1 MGKKKMH
8 YMTMLNLVVIGNVL
22 STILIIG
29 IIFGT
34 VYYRY
39 MKEEVITSLENDVG
53 QAESYMS
60 SYIES
65 ITNTGEKL
73 AMDVEL
79 GLAVEDYLSS
89 DISRSVD
96 GKGMIDY
103 ILQSALS
110 MNSSI
115 ENITIGTK
123 DKIIQ
128 RDGYSIDKDSHME
141 SICNETWYKEI
152 QKDKLERK
160 FAENTFYKNTYA
172 QKPYYLYAT
181 KFKNKFYQTR
191 DQEDRVIIITF
202 NTTEL
207 EKHISALT
215 NNAVI
220 NINVWWEENGEKS
233 WYIRRRNRKM
243 WRNT

>member
-96 GKGMIDY
+96 G
-103 ILQSALS
+103 
-110 MNSSI
+110 
-115 ENITIGTK
+115 
-123 DKIIQ
+123 
-128 RDGYSIDKDSHME
+128 
-141 SICNETWYKEI
+141 
-152 QKDKLERK
+152 
-160 FAENTFYKNTYA
+160 
-172 QKPYYLYAT
+172 
-181 KFKNKFYQTR
+181 
-191 DQEDRVIIITF
+191 
-202 NTTEL
+202 
-207 EKHISALT
+207 
-215 NNAVI
+215 
-220 NINVWWEENGEKS
+220 
-233 WYIRRRNRKM
+233 
-243 WRNT
+243 